1 MLVLRKRIY
10 KKNVIHNYFDIRYYE
25 NIDIVK
31 QILVIYISFSP
42 KVQDDKMTI
51 SISNTDMIC

>member
-1 MLVLRKRIY
+1 MLVLGKRIY

-31 QILVIYISFSP
+31 QILIIYITFSP